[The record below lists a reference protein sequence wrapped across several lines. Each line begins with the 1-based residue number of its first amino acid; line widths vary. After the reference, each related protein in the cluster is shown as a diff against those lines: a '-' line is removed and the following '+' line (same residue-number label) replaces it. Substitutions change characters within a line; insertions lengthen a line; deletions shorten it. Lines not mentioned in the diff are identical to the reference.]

1 MPRRLERLANVVL
14 RVPPVV
20 LLDLLYR
27 WDVRAFADAGRPLA
41 DQLQLRGARLWSLY
55 YAGHLL
61 CLMVLVLPLL
71 SLVQLYLHL
80 LALLLLY
87 LSHPVAWDYIDHE
100 VERGLQGAI
109 YEDPVAF
116 GHFATAVTGEEWG
129 GRWFV
134 GCGTEG

>member
-87 LSHPVAWDYIDHE
+87 LSHP
-100 VERGLQGAI
+100 GLHR
-109 YEDPVAF
+109 P
-116 GHFATAVTGEEWG
+116 
-129 GRWFV
+129 
-134 GCGTEG
+134 